1 MCNFHEGCFSKTS
14 QWRAEPFDPQSL
26 LVSYM
31 PLAPKGS
38 LAPQKTLSR
47 MRFAVMLTL
56 ATRSSAL
63 RSMALR
69 AAATT
74 SAGAVK
80 RVLVPIA
87 DGSEEIETS
96 CITDTLVR
104 AGAEVTVASVEAT
117 TTCTMS
123 RGLKIVADALVTDVS
138 GDDWDLVALPGG
150 MPGAERLR
158 DSDALDAILRK
169 QDARRAPLAAVC
181 ASPAVIL
188 KSKGLIDGRQA
199 TCYPAPPFVEALGDV
214 SDGAVVRDGHI
225 TTSRGP
231 GTSLKFA
238 LDLVDQL
245 YGPEKAEELRAQM
258 LVD

>member
-1 MCNFHEGCFSKTS
+1 
-14 QWRAEPFDPQSL
+14 
-26 LVSYM
+26 
-31 PLAPKGS
+31 
-38 LAPQKTLSR
+38 

-123 RGLKIVADALVTDVS
+123 RGLKVVADALVTDVS
-138 GDDWDLVALPGG
+138 GDWDLVALPGG

-169 QDARRAPLAAVC
+169 QDARQAPLAAVC

>member
-1 MCNFHEGCFSKTS
+1 
-14 QWRAEPFDPQSL
+14 
-26 LVSYM
+26 
-31 PLAPKGS
+31 
-38 LAPQKTLSR
+38 
-47 MRFAVMLTL
+47 
-56 ATRSSAL
+56 
-63 RSMALR
+63 MALR

-138 GDDWDLVALPGG
+138 GEDWDLVALPGG

-158 DSDALDAILRK
+158 DSDALARDPAEAGRAAGAFGGGLR
-169 QDARRAPLAAVC
+169 V
-181 ASPAVIL
+181 PAVIL
-188 KSKGLIDGRQA
+188 KSKGDRRK
-199 TCYPAPPFVEALGDV
+199 P
-214 SDGAVVRDGHI
+214 SDHVTRRRP
-225 TTSRGP
+225 SWRRR
-231 GTSLKFA
+231 GTSQMAPSCATATLQRA
-238 LDLVDQL
+238 
-245 YGPEKAEELRAQM
+245 GPRHVPQIRPRSRRPSAGPRRPRSAGA
-258 LVD
+258 DGID

>member
-1 MCNFHEGCFSKTS
+1 
-14 QWRAEPFDPQSL
+14 
-26 LVSYM
+26 
-31 PLAPKGS
+31 
-38 LAPQKTLSR
+38 
-47 MRFAVMLTL
+47 MLTL
-56 ATRSSAL
+56 ATSSAL

-138 GDDWDLVALPGG
+138 GDWDLVALPGG

-214 SDGAVVRDGHI
+214 ADGTVVRDGHI

>member
-1 MCNFHEGCFSKTS
+1 M
-14 QWRAEPFDPQSL
+14 
-26 LVSYM
+26 
-31 PLAPKGS
+31 
-38 LAPQKTLSR
+38 
-47 MRFAVMLTL
+47 
-56 ATRSSAL
+56 
-63 RSMALR
+63 
-69 AAATT
+69 
-74 SAGAVK
+74 
-80 RVLVPIA
+80 PIA

-138 GDDWDLVALPGG
+138 GDEWDLVALPGG

-169 QDARRAPLAAVC
+169 QDARQAPLAAVC

-199 TCYPAPPFVEALGDV
+199 SGSRRPSWRVTRGCYDHRRARRPHYNVAMGPA
-214 SDGAVVRDGHI
+214 R
-225 TTSRGP
+225 T
-231 GTSLKFA
+231 LKFA
-238 LDLVDQL
+238 LMAYQSDAHPDGLGNRSACL
-245 YGPEKAEELRAQM
+245 FLEHPH
-258 LVD
+258 

>member
-1 MCNFHEGCFSKTS
+1 MHLTK
-14 QWRAEPFDPQSL
+14 
-26 LVSYM
+26 
-31 PLAPKGS
+31 
-38 LAPQKTLSR
+38 
-47 MRFAVMLTL
+47 FAVMLTL
-56 ATRSSAL
+56 ATRTQAL

-69 AAATT
+69 TQALRGTALRAAA
-74 SAGAVK
+74 SMGGPK

-87 DGSEEIETS
+87 DGSEEIETA

-104 AGAEVTVASVEAT
+104 AGADVTVASVEAT

-123 RGLKIVADALVTDVS
+123 RGLKIVADALVEDLS
-138 GDDWDLVALPGG
+138 DDEWDLVALPGG

-169 QDARRAPLAAVC
+169 QDARQAPLAAVC
-181 ASPAVIL
+181 AAPAVVL
-188 KSKGLIDGRQA
+188 KAKGLLDGRQA

-214 SDGAVVRDGHI
+214 ADGAVVHDGHV

-231 GTSLKFA
+231 GTSLEFA
-238 LDLVDQL
+238 LALVGQL

-258 LVD
+258 LVE

>member
-1 MCNFHEGCFSKTS
+1 
-14 QWRAEPFDPQSL
+14 
-26 LVSYM
+26 
-31 PLAPKGS
+31 
-38 LAPQKTLSR
+38 

-123 RGLKIVADALVTDVS
+123 RGLKIVADALVADL
-138 GDDWDLVALPGG
+138 GNDEFDLVALPGG

-188 KSKGLIDGRQA
+188 KSKGILRSQA
-199 TCYPAPPFVEALGDV
+199 TCYPAPPFVEALGAV
-214 SDGAVVRDGHI
+214 ADGDVVRDGHI

>member
-1 MCNFHEGCFSKTS
+1 MPSKT
-14 QWRAEPFDPQSL
+14 L
-26 LVSYM
+26 
-31 PLAPKGS
+31 
-38 LAPQKTLSR
+38 
-47 MRFAVMLTL
+47 AVMLTL

-231 GTSLKFA
+231 GTSLNFA
-238 LDLVDQL
+238 LALVDQL

>member
-1 MCNFHEGCFSKTS
+1 
-14 QWRAEPFDPQSL
+14 
-26 LVSYM
+26 M
-31 PLAPKGS
+31 PPT
-38 LAPQKTLSR
+38 TL
-47 MRFAVMLTL
+47 AVMLTL

-74 SAGAVK
+74 SAGAQK

-123 RGLKIVADALVTDVS
+123 RGLKIVADALVTDL
-138 GDDWDLVALPGG
+138 GNDEFDLVALPGG

-188 KSKGLIDGRQA
+188 KSKGMLRSQA
-199 TCYPAPPFVEALGDV
+199 TCYPAPPFVEALGDIA
-214 SDGAVVRDGHI
+214 DGDVVRDGHI

>member
-1 MCNFHEGCFSKTS
+1 MPSKT
-14 QWRAEPFDPQSL
+14 L
-26 LVSYM
+26 
-31 PLAPKGS
+31 
-38 LAPQKTLSR
+38 
-47 MRFAVMLTL
+47 AVMLTL

-63 RSMALR
+63 RSLALR

-87 DGSEEIETS
+87 DGSEEIETA

-123 RGLKIVADALVTDVS
+123 RGLKIVADALLTDL
-138 GDDWDLVALPGG
+138 GNDEFDLVALPGG

>member
-1 MCNFHEGCFSKTS
+1 MAWSRPLS
-14 QWRAEPFDPQSL
+14 
-26 LVSYM
+26 LVSAAALRRSSDVAGRVRV
-31 PLAPKGS
+31 P
-38 LAPQKTLSR
+38 
-47 MRFAVMLTL
+47 MRF
-56 ATRSSAL
+56 SSGGPSL
-63 RSMALR
+63 
-69 AAATT
+69 
-74 SAGAVK
+74 K

-123 RGLKIVADALVTDVS
+123 RGLKVVADALVTDVS
-138 GDDWDLVALPGG
+138 GDWDLVALPGG

-169 QDARRAPLAAVC
+169 QDARQAPLAAVC

-245 YGPEKAEELRAQM
+245 YGPEKAEELRVQM

>member
-1 MCNFHEGCFSKTS
+1 
-14 QWRAEPFDPQSL
+14 
-26 LVSYM
+26 
-31 PLAPKGS
+31 
-38 LAPQKTLSR
+38 

-123 RGLKIVADALVTDVS
+123 RGLKIVADALVTDIS

-188 KSKGLIDGRQA
+188 KSKGILRSQA

-214 SDGAVVRDGHI
+214 ADGAVVRDGHI
-225 TTSRGP
+225 TTSQGP

>member
-1 MCNFHEGCFSKTS
+1 
-14 QWRAEPFDPQSL
+14 
-26 LVSYM
+26 
-31 PLAPKGS
+31 
-38 LAPQKTLSR
+38 
-47 MRFAVMLTL
+47 MRFAVMLAL

-138 GDDWDLVALPGG
+138 GDWDLVALPGG

-169 QDARRAPLAAVC
+169 QDARQAPLAAVC

-214 SDGAVVRDGHI
+214 ADGAVVRDGHI

-245 YGPEKAEELRAQM
+245 YGPEKAAELRAQM
-258 LVD
+258 LV

>member
-1 MCNFHEGCFSKTS
+1 
-14 QWRAEPFDPQSL
+14 
-26 LVSYM
+26 
-31 PLAPKGS
+31 
-38 LAPQKTLSR
+38 
-47 MRFAVMLTL
+47 MLTL
-56 ATRSSAL
+56 ATRSAAL

-69 AAATT
+69 AAAST
-74 SAGAVK
+74 GATQK

-87 DGSEEIETS
+87 DGSEEIETA

-104 AGAEVTVASVEAT
+104 AGADVTVASVEAT

-123 RGLKIVADALVTDVS
+123 RGLKIVADALVTDL
-138 GDDWDLVALPGG
+138 GNDEFDLVALPGG

>member
-1 MCNFHEGCFSKTS
+1 MRLT
-14 QWRAEPFDPQSL
+14 A
-26 LVSYM
+26 
-31 PLAPKGS
+31 LAMI
-38 LAPQKTLSR
+38 A
-47 MRFAVMLTL
+47 
-56 ATRSSAL
+56 AL
-63 RSMALR
+63 RGSQGLTRTVLR
-69 AAATT
+69 AAAST
-74 SAGAVK
+74 GAAPK

-87 DGSEEIETS
+87 DGSEEIETC

-138 GDDWDLVALPGG
+138 GDWDLVALPGG

-214 SDGAVVRDGHI
+214 ADGAVVRDGHI

>member
-1 MCNFHEGCFSKTS
+1 
-14 QWRAEPFDPQSL
+14 
-26 LVSYM
+26 
-31 PLAPKGS
+31 
-38 LAPQKTLSR
+38 

-123 RGLKIVADALVTDVS
+123 RGLKIVADVLVTDL
-138 GDDWDLVALPGG
+138 GNDEFDLVALPGG

-169 QDARRAPLAAVC
+169 QDARQAPLAAVC

-188 KSKGLIDGRQA
+188 KSKGILRSQA
-199 TCYPAPPFVEALGDV
+199 TCYPAPPFVEALGAV
-214 SDGAVVRDGHI
+214 ADGDVVRDGHI
-225 TTSRGP
+225 TSSRGP

>member
-1 MCNFHEGCFSKTS
+1 MRLTALAMIAVLRGS
-14 QWRAEPFDPQSL
+14 RA
-26 LVSYM
+26 
-31 PLAPKGS
+31 
-38 LAPQKTLSR
+38 
-47 MRFAVMLTL
+47 LTR
-56 ATRSSAL
+56 TV
-63 RSMALR
+63 LR
-69 AAATT
+69 AAA
-74 SAGAVK
+74 SSGASPK

-123 RGLKIVADALVTDVS
+123 RGLKIVADALVTDL
-138 GDDWDLVALPGG
+138 GNDKFDLVALPGG

-188 KSKGLIDGRQA
+188 KSKGLI
-199 TCYPAPPFVEALGDV
+199 L
-214 SDGAVVRDGHI
+214 SLIHI
-225 TTSRGP
+225 
-231 GTSLKFA
+231 
-238 LDLVDQL
+238 
-245 YGPEKAEELRAQM
+245 
-258 LVD
+258 

>member
-1 MCNFHEGCFSKTS
+1 MSST
-14 QWRAEPFDPQSL
+14 
-26 LVSYM
+26 
-31 PLAPKGS
+31 
-38 LAPQKTLSR
+38 TL
-47 MRFAVMLTL
+47 AVMLTL

-87 DGSEEIETS
+87 DGSEEIETC

-123 RGLKIVADALVTDVS
+123 RGLKVVADALVTDVS
-138 GDDWDLVALPGG
+138 GDWDLVALPGG

>member
-1 MCNFHEGCFSKTS
+1 
-14 QWRAEPFDPQSL
+14 
-26 LVSYM
+26 M
-31 PLAPKGS
+31 PS
-38 LAPQKTLSR
+38 TTL
-47 MRFAVMLTL
+47 AVMLTL
-56 ATRSSAL
+56 ATRGSAL

-138 GDDWDLVALPGG
+138 GDWDLVALPGG

-188 KSKGLIDGRQA
+188 KSKGLIDGRRA

-214 SDGAVVRDGHI
+214 SDGAVVRDGHV

>member
-1 MCNFHEGCFSKTS
+1 MPSKT
-14 QWRAEPFDPQSL
+14 L
-26 LVSYM
+26 
-31 PLAPKGS
+31 
-38 LAPQKTLSR
+38 
-47 MRFAVMLTL
+47 AVMLTL

-123 RGLKIVADALVTDVS
+123 RGLKVVADALVTDVS

-169 QDARRAPLAAVC
+169 QDARQAPLAAVC

-188 KSKGLIDGRQA
+188 KSKGILRSQA
-199 TCYPAPPFVEALGDV
+199 TCYPAPPFVEALGDIA
-214 SDGAVVRDGHI
+214 DGDVVRDGHI

>member
-1 MCNFHEGCFSKTS
+1 
-14 QWRAEPFDPQSL
+14 
-26 LVSYM
+26 
-31 PLAPKGS
+31 
-38 LAPQKTLSR
+38 

-123 RGLKIVADALVTDVS
+123 RGLKIVADALVTDL
-138 GDDWDLVALPGG
+138 GNDEFDLVALPGG

-169 QDARRAPLAAVC
+169 QDARQAPLAAVC

-188 KSKGLIDGRQA
+188 KSKGMLRSQA
-199 TCYPAPPFVEALGDV
+199 TCYPAPPFVEALGDIA
-214 SDGAVVRDGHI
+214 DGDVVRDGHI

>member
-1 MCNFHEGCFSKTS
+1 
-14 QWRAEPFDPQSL
+14 
-26 LVSYM
+26 
-31 PLAPKGS
+31 
-38 LAPQKTLSR
+38 
-47 MRFAVMLTL
+47 MLTL

-74 SAGAVK
+74 SAGAQK

-87 DGSEEIETS
+87 DGSEEIETC

-123 RGLKIVADALVTDVS
+123 RGLKIVADALVTDIS

-188 KSKGLIDGRQA
+188 KSKGILRSQA

>member
-1 MCNFHEGCFSKTS
+1 MRLT
-14 QWRAEPFDPQSL
+14 A
-26 LVSYM
+26 
-31 PLAPKGS
+31 LAMI
-38 LAPQKTLSR
+38 A
-47 MRFAVMLTL
+47 
-56 ATRSSAL
+56 AL
-63 RSMALR
+63 RGTRALTRTVLR
-69 AAATT
+69 AAA
-74 SAGAVK
+74 SSGASPK

-87 DGSEEIETS
+87 DGSEEIETC

-138 GDDWDLVALPGG
+138 GDWDLVALPGG

-169 QDARRAPLAAVC
+169 QDARQAPLAAVC

-188 KSKGLIDGRQA
+188 KSKGILRSQA
-199 TCYPAPPFVEALGDV
+199 TCYPAPPFVEALGDIA
-214 SDGAVVRDGHI
+214 DGDVVRDGHI

>member
-1 MCNFHEGCFSKTS
+1 MPSKT
-14 QWRAEPFDPQSL
+14 L
-26 LVSYM
+26 
-31 PLAPKGS
+31 
-38 LAPQKTLSR
+38 
-47 MRFAVMLTL
+47 AVMLAL

-123 RGLKIVADALVTDVS
+123 RGLKVVADALVTDL
-138 GDDWDLVALPGG
+138 GNDEFDLVALPGG

-169 QDARRAPLAAVC
+169 QDARQAPLAAVC

>member
-1 MCNFHEGCFSKTS
+1 MRLT
-14 QWRAEPFDPQSL
+14 A
-26 LVSYM
+26 
-31 PLAPKGS
+31 LAMI
-38 LAPQKTLSR
+38 A
-47 MRFAVMLTL
+47 
-56 ATRSSAL
+56 AL
-63 RSMALR
+63 RGSQGLTRTVLR
-69 AAATT
+69 AAAST
-74 SAGAVK
+74 GAAPK

-169 QDARRAPLAAVC
+169 QDARQAPLAAVC

-188 KSKGLIDGRQA
+188 KSKGMLRSQA
-199 TCYPAPPFVEALGDV
+199 TCYPAPPFVEALGDIIA
-214 SDGAVVRDGHI
+214 DGAVVRDGHI

>member
-1 MCNFHEGCFSKTS
+1 
-14 QWRAEPFDPQSL
+14 
-26 LVSYM
+26 
-31 PLAPKGS
+31 
-38 LAPQKTLSR
+38 

-123 RGLKIVADALVTDVS
+123 RGLKVVADALVTDVS

-214 SDGAVVRDGHI
+214 ADGAVVRDGHI

>member
-1 MCNFHEGCFSKTS
+1 MRLTALAMIAVLRGS
-14 QWRAEPFDPQSL
+14 RA
-26 LVSYM
+26 
-31 PLAPKGS
+31 
-38 LAPQKTLSR
+38 
-47 MRFAVMLTL
+47 LTR
-56 ATRSSAL
+56 TV
-63 RSMALR
+63 LR
-69 AAATT
+69 AAAST
-74 SAGAVK
+74 GATQK

-87 DGSEEIETS
+87 DGSEEIETC

-138 GDDWDLVALPGG
+138 GDWDLVALPGG

-169 QDARRAPLAAVC
+169 QDARQAPLAAVC

-188 KSKGLIDGRQA
+188 KSKGILRSQA
-199 TCYPAPPFVEALGDV
+199 TCYPAPPFVEALGAV
-214 SDGAVVRDGHI
+214 ADGDVVRDGHI

>member
-1 MCNFHEGCFSKTS
+1 
-14 QWRAEPFDPQSL
+14 
-26 LVSYM
+26 
-31 PLAPKGS
+31 
-38 LAPQKTLSR
+38 

-87 DGSEEIETS
+87 DGSEEIETC

-123 RGLKIVADALVTDVS
+123 RGLKVVADALVTDVS
-138 GDDWDLVALPGG
+138 GDWDLVALPGG

>member
-1 MCNFHEGCFSKTS
+1 
-14 QWRAEPFDPQSL
+14 
-26 LVSYM
+26 
-31 PLAPKGS
+31 
-38 LAPQKTLSR
+38 
-47 MRFAVMLTL
+47 MLTL

-123 RGLKIVADALVTDVS
+123 RGLKIVADALVTDL
-138 GDDWDLVALPGG
+138 GNDEFDLVALPGG

-169 QDARRAPLAAVC
+169 QDARQAPLAAVC

-188 KSKGLIDGRQA
+188 KSKGILRSQA
-199 TCYPAPPFVEALGDV
+199 TCYPAPPFVEALGAV
-214 SDGAVVRDGHI
+214 ADGDVVRDGHI

>member
-1 MCNFHEGCFSKTS
+1 
-14 QWRAEPFDPQSL
+14 
-26 LVSYM
+26 
-31 PLAPKGS
+31 
-38 LAPQKTLSR
+38 
-47 MRFAVMLTL
+47 
-56 ATRSSAL
+56 
-63 RSMALR
+63 MALR

-87 DGSEEIETS
+87 DGSEEIETC

-123 RGLKIVADALVTDVS
+123 RGLKIVADALVTDL
-138 GDDWDLVALPGG
+138 GNDEFDLVALPGG

-188 KSKGLIDGRQA
+188 KSKGLTRRGKRP
-199 TCYPAPPFVEALGDV
+199 TGTALRGGAGDV
-214 SDGAVVRDGHI
+214 SDGARARRPTYDA
-225 TTSRGP
+225 RGP

-238 LDLVDQL
+238 LILEPPHGAREGRGAAGAVHD
-245 YGPEKAEELRAQM
+245 
-258 LVD
+258 

>member
-1 MCNFHEGCFSKTS
+1 MAR
-14 QWRAEPFDPQSL
+14 RAVRLGE
-26 LVSYM
+26 
-31 PLAPKGS
+31 LASVLQDASTKRLS
-38 LAPQKTLSR
+38 HHQKTLSR

-74 SAGAVK
+74 SAGAQK

-123 RGLKIVADALVTDVS
+123 RGLKIVADALVTDL
-138 GDDWDLVALPGG
+138 GNDEFDLVALPGG

-181 ASPAVIL
+181 ASSAVIL

>member
-1 MCNFHEGCFSKTS
+1 MPSKT
-14 QWRAEPFDPQSL
+14 L
-26 LVSYM
+26 
-31 PLAPKGS
+31 
-38 LAPQKTLSR
+38 
-47 MRFAVMLTL
+47 AVMLTL

-63 RSMALR
+63 RSLALR

-74 SAGAVK
+74 SAGAQK

-169 QDARRAPLAAVC
+169 QDARQAPLAAVC